1 MNYLESSLHYKVR
14 KFMRYTRMYG
24 LSRTWIKYKSYKHEY
39 GILKGSTTNTL
50 TNSNVV
56 SVVGAGKYAFAV
68 VAYYM
73 KKHGK
78 YALRYV
84 YDSDHNRRDNLARY
98 YKGNIALS
106 FEDLLDKGGTKLLV
120 ITSNHYSHALYA
132 IQAIERGINV
142 HIEKPHAVTLDQLN
156 ELIKALRQNPEVK
169 VNLGYNRPKSE
180 LAKMVKHYLSQQ
192 NGSLVI
198 NWFVAGHEIEPD
210 HWYFDEQEGG
220 RVLGNLV
227 HWIDYTLELI
237 GLENAFPIQI
247 IPTRA
252 ESSDSNIVVSYVFGD
267 GSIATISFSAKGH
280 TFDGVREYLNIHKDD
295 LLVSMRDY
303 KELSISVGSTKRK
316 HTLKYRDHGH
326 RANVEYSLG
335 LIDGTSEG
343 ATLEWVFYSGYLS
356 LMTKKA
362 LDMNSPVSVYGNELD
377 AV

>member
-267 GSIATISFSAKGH
+267 GSIATILHLLSFLLRTNFGMSSKSWASII
-280 TFDGVREYLNIHKDD
+280 YSLNIF
-295 LLVSMRDY
+295 VF
-303 KELSISVGSTKRK
+303 SILFWLYHSKSNKTKKQMAESRGKILKIQIWGSW
-316 HTLKYRDHGH
+316 G
-326 RANVEYSLG
+326 
-335 LIDGTSEG
+335 
-343 ATLEWVFYSGYLS
+343 S
-356 LMTKKA
+356 LMLQKTTFKTGIQGEKTRPH
-362 LDMNSPVSVYGNELD
+362 S
-377 AV
+377 